1 MPTGSQN
8 PWSTGPAVSSAR
20 AQNYDLALRQ
30 YMLSVYNYM
39 AAGLATTGIVAL
51 LAAYTGFYQAIIGT
65 PLMYLVMFAPLGLVM
80 LMSFRINHMSMAS
93 AQGLFW
99 LYSAVNGL
107 SLSAI
112 FLIYTHNSIAE
123 TFFITS
129 ATFGAMSLWGY
140 TTKSSLDGMGNFLI
154 MGLFGI
160 IIAGLVNFFLQSN
173 GLHFV
178 ISVLGVLIFTGLTAY
193 DTQKIKEA
201 FDYADVGARG
211 KVALMGA
218 LTLYLDFINLFLM
231 LLRFVGDRRND

>member
-8 PWSTGPAVSSAR
+8 PWSTGPAVFSTK
-20 AQNYDLALRQ
+20 AQGYDLALRQ

-51 LAAYTGFYQAIIGT
+51 IAAYSGFYQAIVGT
-65 PLMYLVMFAPLGLVM
+65 PVMYLVMFAPLGLVM
-80 LMSFRINHMSMAS
+80 LMSFRINQMSMAS

-112 FLIYTHNSIAE
+112 FLVYTHTSIAE

-140 TTKSSLDGMGNFLI
+140 MTKSSLDGMGSFLM

-160 IIAGLVNFFLQSN
+160 IIAGLVNLFLQSN

-201 FDYADVGARG
+201 FDYTDGDARG
-211 KVALMGA
+211 KLALMGA